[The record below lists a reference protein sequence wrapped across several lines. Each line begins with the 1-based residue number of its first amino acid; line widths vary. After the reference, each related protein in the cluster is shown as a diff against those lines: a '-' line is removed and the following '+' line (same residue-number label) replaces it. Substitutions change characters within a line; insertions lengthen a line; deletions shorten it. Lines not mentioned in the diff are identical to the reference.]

1 MRIFRERDKLHGYL
15 GWLRHGQATIGF
27 VPTMG
32 ALHEGHLSLIAAAA
46 QSSDVVV
53 CSIFVNPTQFND
65 PADYAKYPVHTEQ
78 DIAKL
83 TTSGA
88 GILFLPS
95 VGEIYGKDHP
105 GKGSYPFSGM
115 ESRWEGAFRPGHF
128 QGVGQVMEQ
137 LLQVVEPDLLFM
149 GEKDFQQLL
158 IVQELI
164 ALLHLPTKLVACP
177 TLREPDGL
185 AMSSRNVRLSP
196 AARSKAPLIHATLLF
211 MRDNLGRLPFAELI
225 KAGTGRLEDAGFKVE
240 YLTIADAT
248 ELRPL
253 PAAIGAPMVVLVAA
267 WLDGVRLIDNIR
279 IPAAGSEA
287 GQHQRRQ

>member
-1 MRIFRERDKLHGYL
+1 MRIFRERGKLHAYL
-15 GWLRHGQATIGF
+15 GTLRRQQATIGF

-32 ALHEGHLSLIAAAA
+32 ALHQGHLSLIAAAA

-65 PADYAKYPVHTEQ
+65 PADYAKYPVRTSE

-83 TTSGA
+83 AASSA
-88 GILFLPS
+88 AVLFLPS
-95 VGEIYGKDHP
+95 VREIYGS
-105 GKGSYPFSGM
+105 GKPAKASYAFSGV

-137 LLQVVEPDLLFM
+137 LLQIVEPDLLFM
-149 GEKDFQQLL
+149 GEKDFQQVL

-164 ALLHLPTKLVACP
+164 ALLHLPTRLVACP

-196 AARSKAPLIHATLLF
+196 AARSKAPLIYATLLF
-211 MRDNLGRLPFAELI
+211 MRDNLRSLPFAELI
-225 KAGTGRLEDAGFKVE
+225 KAATAQLEDAGFKVE
-240 YLTIADAT
+240 YLTIADAGQ
-248 ELRPL
+248 LRPL
-253 PAAIGAPMVVLVAA
+253 PAAVDGPMVALAAA

-279 IPAAGSEA
+279 IPAAA
-287 GQHQRRQ
+287 GAPMPHGRRQ